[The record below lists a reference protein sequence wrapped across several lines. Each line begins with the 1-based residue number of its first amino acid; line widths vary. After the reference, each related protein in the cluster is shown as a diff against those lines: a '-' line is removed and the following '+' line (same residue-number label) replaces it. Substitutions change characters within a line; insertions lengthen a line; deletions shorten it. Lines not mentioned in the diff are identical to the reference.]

1 MGKKWR
7 CFHCDAVFTRRKD
20 AAEHFGAD
28 QEETPACCLRDHEHH
43 LVHYIR
49 RLEGEIAR
57 YRAEDSDVMRSIM
70 TLEADHHQALIRAEE
85 DGYNKGIRDARDPAK
100 QEVA

>member
-1 MGKKWR
+1 MARKQWR

-28 QEETPACCLRDHEHH
+28 QTETPACCLRDHEHH

-49 RLEGEIAR
+49 RLEQDLAR
-57 YRAEDSDVMRSIM
+57 YREDDSDVMRAIYV
-70 TLEADHHQALIRAEE
+70 LEAELPGKLRSAEE
-85 DGYNKGIRDARDPAK
+85 QGYERGLRDGRQLVHKHG
-100 QEVA
+100 